1 MMQRLVERHTVPPD
15 GYRFFQAE
23 TRTTVR
29 APDYDSLFAEVGKH
43 RKVNNIPLGPLWE
56 AQVED
61 QLCQQLPPGFC
72 KEEDPLLNRR
82 NVFTR
87 VGWQEVLRG
96 TQSLISFVSHGSQYV
111 DQVLADS
118 RAATCARCY
127 YNVQMTG
134 LCGGCTAL
142 QNLVATS
149 TRGRHTASD
158 PFLKSCAVC
167 KCANGVQVHMRAED
181 LASGTPTALLDK
193 FPGFCWKKIEIERL
207 RE

>member
-1 MMQRLVERHTVPPD
+1 MQRLIERHTVPPD
-15 GYRFFQAE
+15 GYRFFQSE
-23 TRTTVR
+23 TRMTVS
-29 APDYDSLFAEVGKH
+29 APDYDNLFVEVAKH
-43 RKVNNIPLGPLWE
+43 RKVNNIPMGPLWE

-72 KEEDPLLNRR
+72 KEEDPLANRR

-87 VGWQEVLRG
+87 VSWDDVSRG
-96 TQSLISFVSHGSQYV
+96 TQSLISFVSHGGQYV

-134 LCGGCTAL
+134 LCGGCEAL
-142 QNLVATS
+142 QNLVATA
-149 TRGRHTASD
+149 TRGRRTTSD

-167 KCANGVQVHMRAED
+167 KCANAVQVHMRIED
-181 LASGTPTALLDK
+181 LEKGVPDSMLEK
-193 FPGFCWKKIEIERL
+193 FPGFCWKRQEVERL
-207 RE
+207 RK